1 MAKHNKGTEVA
12 KKRRSKVQNPTAQAV
27 GRARFQVPMVRRC
40 FRQRDKKINQ
50 PRREKKKR
58 VVLLLLTIIIIISN
72 NDSAQEKAKLRSF
85 YQSCAL
91 KVICSKKQANLP
103 IQRPPGG
110 R

>member
-1 MAKHNKGTEVA
+1 
-12 KKRRSKVQNPTAQAV
+12 
-27 GRARFQVPMVRRC
+27 MVRRC

-58 VVLLLLTIIIIISN
+58 VVLLLLTIIIIINSN